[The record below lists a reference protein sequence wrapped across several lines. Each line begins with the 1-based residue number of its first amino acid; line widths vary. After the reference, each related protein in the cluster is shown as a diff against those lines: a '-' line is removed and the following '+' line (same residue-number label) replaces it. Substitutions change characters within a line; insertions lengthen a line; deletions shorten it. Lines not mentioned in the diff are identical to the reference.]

1 MKRPSSRKPG
11 KARVA
16 ALGGRA
22 GVPGSSDPGAGPPPS
37 VRRRALLAGLLFVL
51 VAGIFMPAVTH
62 DFITYDDPA
71 YVTENPHVTAGLTW
85 NGVRWAFRS
94 TEASNWHPLT
104 WLSHM
109 ADCQLFG
116 LHPWG
121 HHLTSVLLHAAN
133 AVLLFSFLQTMTGAP
148 WRSLFVAALFGIHPL
163 HVESVAW
170 VSERKD
176 VLSTTFML
184 LALCAYA
191 RRFHRRS
198 GGSSASMGFYG
209 ASLLCFAL
217 GLMAKPMLV
226 TLPFVLLLLDFWPLR
241 RWPGSSPGARWLLI
255 LEKLPFLA
263 VSAASSAVTLWA
275 QQKGGAVASVEDFTL
290 PVRLANA
297 LTSYGWYLAKVM
309 VPTKLAVFYPFFAA
323 RPPLWQ
329 ITVSVAVLA
338 AVTATSVAL
347 RRRQPYLLVGWLW
360 YLGTLVPVIG
370 LVQIGGQ
377 ALADRYSYVPLVGVF
392 IMAAWGIPD
401 AIAPLARR
409 RWPWGIAAGA
419 ALAACAVVASRQLA
433 YWKNGVSLFHHALA
447 VTTKNWVAHANLAA
461 TLSKTSTPEA
471 NAELE
476 ATLRILAEFAETY
489 NKKGIEL
496 EQRPGHLPEAIR
508 QFRTAVQILPVLAG
522 PHFNLGIAL
531 AKTPGGMPEAINEL
545 RITTQ
550 LKPEYVAAHR
560 NLATALANTR
570 GADAEA
576 VAEYGTVLRL
586 APNDLQAHFFLGQV
600 LARDPARIAEA
611 VAQFEAVLIARPD
624 YEPAREMIRRLQAS
638 SR

>member
-1 MKRPSSRKPG
+1 MKRLSGRHRG
-11 KARVA
+11 KATA
-16 ALGGRA
+16 ADLGGKA
-22 GVPGSSDPGAGPPPS
+22 GVPGSSEPGAGSTAS

-51 VAGIFMPAVTH
+51 VAGIFIPAVTH

-71 YVTENPHVTAGLTW
+71 YVTENPHVAAGLTW
-85 NGVRWAFRS
+85 DGARWAFRS

-133 AVLLFSFLQTMTGAP
+133 AVLLFGLLQTMTGAL

-176 VLSTTFML
+176 VLSTTLMF
-184 LALCAYA
+184 LALWAYA
-191 RRFHRRS
+191 RRFQRPR
-198 GGSSASMGFYG
+198 GASPGAMGFYG

-226 TLPFVLLLLDFWPLR
+226 TLPFVLLLLDYWPLR
-241 RWPGSSPGARWLLI
+241 RWQGSSPGARWLLI

-263 VSAASSAVTLWA
+263 VSAASCAVTLWA
-275 QQKGGAVASVEDFTL
+275 QQKGGAVASVEDFPL

-297 LTSYGWYLAKVM
+297 LTSYGWYLSKVL

-329 ITVSVAVLA
+329 ITVSATVLA
-338 AVTATSVAL
+338 ALTATSVAL

-377 ALADRYSYVPLVGVF
+377 AMADRYSYVPLVGVF
-392 IMAAWGIPD
+392 IMAAWAIPD

-409 RWPWGIAAGA
+409 RWALGIAAGA

-447 VTTKNWVAHANLAA
+447 VTTRNWVAHANLAA

-471 NAELE
+471 NAELQ

-570 GADAEA
+570 GAEAEA
-576 VAEYGTVLRL
+576 VAEYGTVLRM

-600 LARDPARIAEA
+600 LARDPARTDEA
-611 VAQFEAVLIARPD
+611 VAQFEAVLAARPD
-624 YEPAREMIRRLQAS
+624 FEPAREMIRRLQAS